1 MNDKLKQN
9 ILLALKAIT
18 GIASVYFIGLFLY
31 ISLSRLFFP
40 LTLDWVEGAGLVQ
53 TNRVLLGQELY
64 VAPSAAYVPLVYQP
78 LYFYVAAAFTK
89 LLGFGLGPSR
99 LLSMLASC
107 GCFLLIFLITRKA
120 SGTSARPILKRRVNL
135 PVLGWLDLTSLV
147 SSGTSFSGVV
157 AAGLFAATNGVVWTW
172 FDFAKTDMLYIF
184 FSLLGLYFL
193 IGADIRHAILAG
205 IFFTLSF
212 FTKQSA
218 IIIIIPTFVFYF
230 WVNRKLDLLFIATT
244 CLLTSAGILLL
255 NYTSNGWYY
264 LYAFTLPSYHK
275 LDTNPVQ
282 INYVAESLLGP
293 ILIFLGLVFISIIS
307 NLRTFLQNK
316 LYCFIF
322 GLAGCSLVLSLI
334 YALGIGTTRNAFIP
348 GYALFAIASGMGIQS
363 FQKNIETLFSGN
375 VRFVCNLLLIAICLL
390 QFWLLQYKAR
400 PYIPSEQDFKRADVL
415 IKELRETDGE
425 FLIPSQNYLAL
436 VVNKKVYYHDAALG
450 EFTGWYSGKSLPES
464 AGITQE
470 IQRIVHSGEISV
482 IYMGE
487 PSHDWAGMICEKEET
502 LQSKSKFVPTLYKMR
517 CY

>member
-9 ILLALKAIT
+9 IILALKVIT
-18 GIASVYFIGLFLY
+18 GIVSVYFIGLFLY
-31 ISLSRLFFP
+31 ISLSRLSFP
-40 LTLDWVEGAGLVQ
+40 LTLDWVEGAILVQ

-78 LYFYVAAAFTK
+78 LYFYIAAAFTK

-99 LLSMLASC
+99 LLSILASC

-120 SGTSARPILKRRVNL
+120 SG
-135 PVLGWLDLTSLV
+135 
-147 SSGTSFSGVV
+147 SSFPGVV

-172 FDFAKTDMLYIF
+172 FSFAKTDMLYIF

-193 IGADIRHAILAG
+193 IGTDIRHAILAG

-230 WVNRKLDLLFIATT
+230 WVNRKLDFLFIATT
-244 CLLTSAGILLL
+244 GLLTSVGILLL

-264 LYAFTLPSYHK
+264 FYAFTLPSYHR

-282 INYVAESLLGP
+282 INYVADSLLEP
-293 ILIFLGLVFISIIS
+293 ILLFIGVVLISIIS
-307 NLRTFLQNK
+307 DLKKFIKHKNFYFL
-316 LYCFIF
+316 F
-322 GLAGCSLVLSLI
+322 GLAACTLVLSI
-334 YALGIGTTRNAFIP
+334 ISALAVGSTRNAFIP
-348 GYALFAIASGMGIQS
+348 AYALIAIVSGIGIQS
-363 FQKNIETLFSGN
+363 FQDNIATLFTGN
-375 VRFVCNLLLIAICLL
+375 IRFVCNILLIAVCLL
-390 QFWLLQYKAR
+390 QFSLLQYKAR
-400 PYIPSEQDFKRADVL
+400 PYVPSEQDFKRADGL
-415 IKELRETDGE
+415 IKELQETDGE

-436 VVNKKVYYHDAALG
+436 VVHKKVYYHDAPLG
-450 EFTGWYSGKSLPES
+450 EFTGWYGKSLPEWP
-464 AGITQE
+464 GIAQE
-470 IQRIVHSGEISV
+470 IQKIVKSGEISV

-502 LQSKSKFVPTLYKMR
+502 LQSKSKFVPTFYKMR